1 MTDTYGSPLFAA
13 LREARAAEWE
23 AYVAHDFVTRLGD
36 GTLPREAFLTYLR
49 QDYLFLV
56 HFARAWALAAA
67 KTDRIE
73 EMRACAGTLH
83 ALIGEEMKLHIA
95 ICAREGIDEAALAA
109 EPEAPETLAY
119 TRYVIDAGLSGDL
132 LDLLVALIPCVMGY
146 GEIGRRL
153 EGAAPGGLYAE
164 WIGTYADPGYQQVC
178 REVGALLEGVA
189 ARRLGPDPTASPR
202 WPELAAG
209 FGTACRLEADFWGM
223 GLAAG

>member
-83 ALIGEEMKLHIA
+83 ALQLPKGLVNQT
-95 ICAREGIDEAALAA
+95 ARLRQIVRREA
-109 EPEAPETLAY
+109 THH
-119 TRYVIDAGLSGDL
+119 
-132 LDLLVALIPCVMGY
+132 CV
-146 GEIGRRL
+146 
-153 EGAAPGGLYAE
+153 
-164 WIGTYADPGYQQVC
+164 
-178 REVGALLEGVA
+178 
-189 ARRLGPDPTASPR
+189 
-202 WPELAAG
+202 
-209 FGTACRLEADFWGM
+209 
-223 GLAAG
+223 